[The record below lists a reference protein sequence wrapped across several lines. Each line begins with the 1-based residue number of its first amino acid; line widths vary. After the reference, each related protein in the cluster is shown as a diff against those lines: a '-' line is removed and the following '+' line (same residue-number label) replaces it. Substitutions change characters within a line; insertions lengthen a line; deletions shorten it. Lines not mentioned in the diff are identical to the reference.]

1 MQIVRAIY
9 QYINILER
17 AFSVNVKNNEH
28 GCSNRTFKLH
38 ERCQTLS
45 TKDGKTRSLLSL
57 GLSIFYKQKFLLN

>member
-1 MQIVRAIY
+1 MRIMRAIY

-17 AFSVNVKNNEH
+17 EFSVNVKNNEH

-38 ERCQTLS
+38 ERCQILS

-57 GLSIFYKQKFLLN
+57 GLSTFHKQKVLLN